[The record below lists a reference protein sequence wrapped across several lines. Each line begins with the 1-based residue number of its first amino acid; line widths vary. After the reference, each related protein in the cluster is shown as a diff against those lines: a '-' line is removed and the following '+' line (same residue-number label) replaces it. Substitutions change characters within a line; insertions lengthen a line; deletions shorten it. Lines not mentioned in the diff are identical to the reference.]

1 MMMTMR
7 LVLIAIATLLLMP
20 ASALQ
25 AHEVRPGYLELVET
39 ETDDFDV
46 LWKVPARGNLRLG
59 IYPLLPDNC
68 EATSRIVTRTTGGSF
83 SDHWTVNCPGGLT
96 NGSIYIDG
104 LSGTLTDTLVRISL
118 ADGTSRVS
126 RLTPAVP
133 SFQIPATPTWTQTAN
148 TYLGLGIEHILL
160 GIDHLL
166 FVFALLLLVQGWRQV
181 LITITAFTAAH
192 SLTLAAATLGFVHV
206 PQRPVEAV
214 IALSIVLVAA
224 EIVHRRQGKPG
235 ITQQWPWAIAFTFGL
250 LHGFGFA
257 GALNEIGLPQQA
269 IPLAL
274 LFFNVGV
281 EIGQILFIAGVFVVW
296 TVLKPML
303 LRLPRTLEYA
313 PAYAIGI
320 VAAFWTI
327 ERIAAF

>member
-1 MMMTMR
+1 MIARIVTIA
-7 LVLIAIATLLLMP
+7 VLLTVPFAMLK
-20 ASALQ
+20 
-25 AHEVRPGYLELVET
+25 AHEVRPGYLELKET
-39 ETDDFDV
+39 GTDNFDV
-46 LWKVPARGNLRLG
+46 LWKVPARGNMRLG

-68 EATSRIVTRTTGGSF
+68 EAKSRIVTRTVGGSF
-83 SDHWTVNCPGGLT
+83 SDQWSVSCPGGLT
-96 NGSIYIDG
+96 GHSIYIDG

-118 ADGTSRVS
+118 LDGTSRVS
-126 RLTPAVP
+126 RLTPAEP
-133 SFQIPATPTWTQTAN
+133 MFLIPATPTWTQTAT
-148 TYLGLGIEHILL
+148 TYLGLGVEHILL

-166 FVFALLLLVQGWRQV
+166 FVLALLLLVQGWRQV
-181 LITITAFTAAH
+181 IITITAFTAAH
-192 SLTLAAATLGFVHV
+192 SLTLAAATLGLVNV
-206 PQRPVEAV
+206 PQSPVEAV

-224 EIVHRRQGKPG
+224 EIVHRQQGKQS
-235 ITQQWPWAIAFTFGL
+235 IAQQWPWAIAFTFGL

-296 TVLKPML
+296 MMLKPVL
-303 LRLPRTLEYA
+303 VRLPKVVEYA

-327 ERIAAF
+327 ERITGF